1 MVFCN
6 ISVFEVKSPFGNDHS
21 LTMRDLSLWQ
31 ICPLPK
37 KRKTF
42 FVFCSIFQYFYSV
55 SGKSMTVNPTTNSFR
70 FNQYLCLYWF
80 GGLCICILYFKVWQ
94 DTFLHEIQHIFAKDA
109 KSIYVIVFVYLYLR
123 KCICALASSVQTCV
137 DKGQRPIDG
146 KKREKKLLSRPRT
159 NRRRNAP

>member
-1 MVFCN
+1 
-6 ISVFEVKSPFGNDHS
+6 
-21 LTMRDLSLWQ
+21 MRDLSLWK

-37 KRKTF
+37 KRN
-42 FVFCSIFQYFYSV
+42 FVLIFLFCSVNIYTV
-55 SGKSMTVNPTTNSFR
+55 SGKSMTANPTTNSFR

-80 GGLCICILYFKVWQ
+80 GGTRICILYFKVWQ
-94 DTFLHEIQHIFAKDA
+94 DIFLHEIQHIFAKDA

-123 KCICALASSVQTCV
+123 KCICALGSSVQTCV